1 MEKNEILNSDCA
13 VRRNAAG
20 NPNIPG
26 YTPSDEEFIV
36 TETYVASRV
45 QIIYGTSIITQ
56 TLLRFIHT
64 VVSAVLV
71 SN

>member
-1 MEKNEILNSDCA
+1 MEKNEILNSHWA
-13 VRRNAAG
+13 VRSSAAG

-36 TETYVASRV
+36 TETYVAIS
-45 QIIYGTSIITQ
+45 TSIITQ